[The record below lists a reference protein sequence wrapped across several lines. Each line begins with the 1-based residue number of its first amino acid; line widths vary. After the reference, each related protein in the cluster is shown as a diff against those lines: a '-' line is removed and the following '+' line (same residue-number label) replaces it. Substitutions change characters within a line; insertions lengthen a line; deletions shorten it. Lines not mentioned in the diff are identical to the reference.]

1 MDKQVLNTSISRSV
15 ATSPVKRILF
25 LRIPPFFGYIL
36 HHPHDVTLPFTIG
49 YAATALEQQ
58 AYEVAVVDVWANGWS
73 LEKTLETIL
82 NYSPDMIF
90 YDASTGVVPT
100 MQHLQE
106 KIKQKLNVI
115 SVVFG
120 TVSTFFPEIL
130 FKPSGDTEHNVDIDA
145 NTDAI
150 SKERGKHFDMGLV
163 GECEQTIL
171 DLVNSVNN
179 GPRLSDIP
187 GLFYCDSQTQ
197 QLVKTASRSY
207 IKDLDKLPIINYG
220 LFDLK
225 QYRKYS
231 FPIPVLNSVR
241 WGHILST
248 RGCPYSCS
256 FCSHDHRQSYGRLVR
271 RHSAGRIADEFD
283 VLVKEHGV
291 NAISIEDDIFT
302 VNRDYVFAVCDAIE
316 KRHLKVSWVIQT
328 RADVLDRTL
337 IKRMKSAGCI
347 GASLGI
353 ESGNDRVLQALNKE
367 VSAKQIEETIEIAA
381 QEGLMLRLMFMMGNP
396 DETEDEIQDTFK
408 LAMKAK
414 AITVQMHYCTPYPGT
429 DFFDPKIDSIEQ
441 LSDFSSYNSI
451 YRNLSQVPDWRLQE
465 LRNKFYHQYYFSW
478 KYFKLFCR
486 QRLPWF
492 LAQAKDEI
500 PFLLRSLWFL
510 IKPPRIETKR
520 SANSQ

>member
-1 MDKQVLNTSISRSV
+1 MM
-15 ATSPVKRILF
+15 SPFTENPSLKRILF

-49 YAATALEQQ
+49 YAATALQQ
-58 AYEVAVVDVWANGWS
+58 QNYAVAVIDVWANGAS
-73 LEKTLETIL
+73 LEKTTADIL
-82 NYSPDMIF
+82 AFAPDIIF

-106 KIKQKLNVI
+106 KIKEHIHCV
-115 SVVFG
+115 SAVFG
-120 TVSTFFPEIL
+120 TVSTYFPEIL
-130 FKPSGDTEHNVDIDA
+130 FKPTTGKEIENTELN
-145 NTDAI
+145 
-150 SKERGKHFDMGLV
+150 SQKHFDLGLM

-171 DLVNSVNN
+171 ELVNGLNH
-179 GPRLSDIP
+179 GRRLVDIP
-187 GLFYCDSQTQ
+187 GLYFCDKQSGDM
-197 QLVKTASRSY
+197 VKTPTRSY
-207 IKDLDKLPIINYG
+207 MKDLDKLPIINYS

-256 FCSHDHRQSYGRLVR
+256 FCSHDHRQSYGRLIR
-271 RHSAGRIADEFD
+271 RHSPARIADEFE
-283 VLVKEHGV
+283 VLVKQHQV

-302 VNRDYVFAVCDAIE
+302 VNRNYVFEVCDAIE
-316 KRHLKVSWVIQT
+316 KRDLKVSWVIQT

-337 IKRMKSAGCI
+337 IKRMKSAGCV
-347 GASLGI
+347 GVSLGI
-353 ESGNDRVLQALNKE
+353 ESANDRVLKALKKE
-367 VSAKQIEETIEIAA
+367 VTAQQIEETIQLLGE
-381 QEGLMLRLMFMMGNP
+381 EKLMMRLMFMMGNP
-396 DETEDEIQDTFK
+396 DETEEEIRDTFK
-408 LAMKAK
+408 LAMQAQ

-429 DFFDPKIDSIEQ
+429 DFFDPSIDQLEQ
-441 LSDFSSYNSI
+441 LSDFSSYNTI

-465 LRNKFYHQYYFSW
+465 LRNEFYHRYYFSW
-478 KYFKLFCR
+478 KYIKLFCR

-492 LAQAKDEI
+492 IAQARDEI

-510 IKPPRIETKR
+510 IKPSKIGTKR
-520 SANSQ
+520 SANS

>member
-1 MDKQVLNTSISRSV
+1 MDKQVPNISV
-15 ATSPVKRILF
+15 TKAEVKRILF
-25 LRIPPFFGYIL
+25 LRIPPFFGYVL

-49 YAATALEQQ
+49 YAATTLEQQ
-58 AYEVAVVDVWANGWS
+58 GYEVAVIDVWANGWS
-73 LEKTLETIL
+73 LEKSLEYIL
-82 NYSPDMIF
+82 DYSPDMIF

-106 KIKQKLNVI
+106 KIKQKLAVI

-120 TVSTFFPEIL
+120 TVSTYFPEIL
-130 FKPSGDTEHNVDIDA
+130 FKPTKGSSDSN
-145 NTDAI
+145 
-150 SKERGKHFDMGLV
+150 KHFDMGLV

-171 DLVNSVNN
+171 DLVNSLNN
-179 GPRLSDIP
+179 GPRLIDIP
-187 GLFYCDSQTQ
+187 GLFYCDSKTQ
-197 QLVKTASRSY
+197 QLVKTPSRSY
-207 IKDLDKLPIINYG
+207 IKDLDTLPIINYG

-271 RHSAGRIADEFD
+271 RHSAQRIADEFE

-302 VNRDYVFAVCDAIE
+302 VNRNYVFDVCDAIE
-316 KRHLKVSWVIQT
+316 KRKLKVSWVVQT

-337 IKRMKSAGCI
+337 IKRMRSAGCV

-353 ESGNDRVLQALNKE
+353 ESGNDRVLEALNKE
-367 VSAKQIEETIEIAA
+367 VSAKQIEETIEVAA

-396 DETEDEIQDTFK
+396 DETEAEIHDTFK

-429 DFFDPKIDSIEQ
+429 DFFDPKIDNIEK
-441 LSDFSSYNSI
+441 LADFSSYNAI

-465 LRNKFYHQYYFSW
+465 LRNEFYHRYYFSW

-492 LAQAKDEI
+492 IAQAKDEI

-510 IKPPRIETKR
+510 IKPSKIGTKR
-520 SANSQ
+520 IS

>member
-1 MDKQVLNTSISRSV
+1 MTPLPDNLPLIQ
-15 ATSPVKRILF
+15 RILF
-25 LRIPPFFGYIL
+25 LRIPPFFGYVL

-49 YAATALEQQ
+49 YAATALQQ
-58 AYEVAVVDVWANGWS
+58 QGYEVDVIDVWANGWS
-73 LEKTLETIL
+73 LQQCTKYIFDFK
-82 NYSPDMIF
+82 PDIVF

-106 KIKQKLNVI
+106 EIKQQSDAI

-120 TVSTFFPEIL
+120 TVSTYFPEIL
-130 FKPSGDTEHNVDIDA
+130 FKSADEKGLPQG
-145 NTDAI
+145 
-150 SKERGKHFDMGLV
+150 HFDMGLV
-163 GECEQTIL
+163 GECEQTIQEL
-171 DLVNSVNN
+171 IVALNERK
-179 GPRLSDIP
+179 RLWDIP
-187 GLFYCDSQTQ
+187 GLIYSNTQ
-197 QLVKTASRSY
+197 NKPLIKTPNRSY
-207 IKDLDKLPIINYG
+207 IKDLDKLPIINYQ

-231 FPIPVLNSVR
+231 FPIPVLHSVR

-256 FCSHDHRQSYGRLVR
+256 FCSHDHRQSYGRLIR
-271 RHSAGRIADEFD
+271 RHSPARIADEFE
-283 VLVKEHGV
+283 VLVKHHGV

-302 VNRDYVFAVCDAIE
+302 VNRNYVFEVCDAIE
-316 KRHLKVSWVIQT
+316 KRNLKVAWVIQT

-337 IKRMKSAGCI
+337 IKRMKSAGCV

-367 VSAKQIEETIEIAA
+367 VTAQQIEDTIDIAA

-396 DETEDEIQDTFK
+396 DETEAEIRDTFK

-429 DFFDPKIDSIEQ
+429 DFFDPEIDNIDQ
-441 LSDFSSYNSI
+441 LSDFSSYNAI

-465 LRNKFYHQYYFSW
+465 LRNEFYHRYYFSW
-478 KYFKLFCR
+478 KYLKLFSR

-492 LAQAKDEI
+492 IAQAKDEI

-510 IKPPRIETKR
+510 IKPSKIGTKR
-520 SANSQ
+520 SVISK

>member
-1 MDKQVLNTSISRSV
+1 MTLASSHSLII
-15 ATSPVKRILF
+15 KRILF
-25 LRIPPFFGYIL
+25 LRIPPFFGYVL

-58 AYEVAVVDVWANGWS
+58 GYEVAVIDVWANGWS
-73 LEKTLETIL
+73 MEQSMNYIL
-82 NYSPDMIF
+82 DYSPDMMF

-106 KIKQKLNVI
+106 KLRQNLTCL

-120 TVSTFFPEIL
+120 TVSTYFPEIL
-130 FKPSGDTEHNVDIDA
+130 FKPSTNSNSQKSNQA
-145 NTDAI
+145 QN
-150 SKERGKHFDMGLV
+150 HFDMGLV

-171 DLVNSVNN
+171 DLVGAINQNR
-179 GPRLSDIP
+179 RLIDIP
-187 GLFYCDSQTQ
+187 GLFYCDNKTH
-197 QLVKTASRSY
+197 QLVKTTTRSY

-231 FPIPVLNSVR
+231 FPVPVLHTVR

-256 FCSHDHRQSYGRLVR
+256 FCSHDHRQSYGRLIR
-271 RHSAGRIADEFD
+271 RHSATRIADEFE
-283 VLVKEHGV
+283 VLVKQYGV

-302 VNRDYVFAVCDAIE
+302 INRNYVFEVCDAIE
-316 KRHLKVSWVIQT
+316 KRNLNVSWVIQT

-337 IKRMKSAGCI
+337 IKRMKSAGCV

-353 ESGNDRVLQALNKE
+353 ESGNDRVLNALNKE
-367 VSAKQIEETIEIAA
+367 VTSKQIEYAIDIAA

-396 DETEDEIQDTFK
+396 DETEAEIQDTFK

-429 DFFDPKIDSIEQ
+429 EFFDPKIDNIDQ
-441 LSDFSSYNSI
+441 LADFSSYNAI
-451 YRNLSQVPDWRLQE
+451 YRNLSKVPDWRLQE
-465 LRNKFYHQYYFSW
+465 LRNEFYHRYYFSW
-478 KYFKLFCR
+478 KYLILFCR

-492 LAQAKDEI
+492 IAQAKDEI

-510 IKPPRIETKR
+510 LKPSKIGTKR
-520 SANSQ
+520 SVNS